1 MERGYK
7 KEVIILNRMGGHWS
21 THQPQKNQCETYVLQ
36 PQVLTSSLGFQ
47 HNDTW
52 GQMNIT

>member
-21 THQPQKNQCETYVLQ
+21 THQPQMNQCETYVLQ

-52 GQMNIT
+52 AK